1 MRYLKGA
8 KVCLV
13 NVELQ
18 FGVDPRAS
26 FVQKSIKFFNV
37 GGATASSLMDEL
49 FEAEKRNLTQEP
61 LNPTKLTLQFEKGNT
76 DYT

>member
-26 FVQKSIKFFNV
+26 FVQKSIKFFDV
-37 GGATASSLMDEL
+37 GGAAAASSLMDEL

-61 LNPTKLTLQFEKGNT
+61 LNPTKLTLQLEKGT
-76 DYT
+76 T